1 MFSRVPTDF
10 NPDSTYINYPV
21 IPQIF
26 LFEKRMCFFPVPASS
41 AGKKAECGCE
51 KAALSGEYGIPGE
64 AAPEKG
70 RENQKRYS
78 GCASVLG
85 IQTGV
90 FWKVLA

>member
-1 MFSRVPTDF
+1 MPFVRPG
-10 NPDSTYINYPV
+10 NPLTISGRGGR
-21 IPQIF
+21 IF